1 MNKNSKITYS
11 APGKIHFL
19 GEHTVVHGKP
29 ALLAATN
36 LRIAVTISH
45 LRGVTSAS
53 KDSSKEVK
61 RLRET
66 VENVVKN
73 KFKLKKIPAYTAD
86 IRSQIP
92 IGAGMG
98 SSAASSSAYLASL
111 LTFLKI
117 DWDLN
122 LINELAYECDKV
134 FNGNPSGGD
143 NTTVVKGGFIW
154 FRKEADYLKIFSPL
168 PFSLHPRVKP
178 FLTIDSGKPVEST
191 AEMVA
196 KVKAKLY
203 KSSKPNPDLSIDFQ
217 PRVVKLFDHQEQ
229 LVKDLARALK
239 EGNEDLLIKVIRL
252 GEKNL
257 EKLGVVGKIA
267 KSIIREIEKIG
278 GAGKIMGGGGIS
290 EGSGMLLA
298 YHKNPKKLETLSKKE
313 NWKSVKIKLG
323 GEGLRKERVSS

>member
-1 MNKNSKITYS
+1 MRNKKFTYS

-19 GEHTVVHGKP
+19 GEHIVVYGKP

-36 LRIAVTISH
+36 LRITVTISRSH
-45 LRGVTSAS
+45 PKGVILKLGSFS
-53 KDSSKEVK
+53 EEVK
-61 RLRET
+61 RLRKT
-66 VENVVKN
+66 VENVIKN
-73 KFKLKKIPAYTAD
+73 KFKLKKISTYTVD
-86 IRSQIP
+86 IKSQIP

-143 NTTVVKGGFIW
+143 NTTVVNGGFIW
-154 FRKEADYLKIFSPL
+154 YRKEADYLKTFSKL
-168 PFSLHPRVKP
+168 PFKLHKNIKP
-178 FLTIDSGKPVEST
+178 FTTIDSGKPVEST

-196 KVKAKLY
+196 KV
-203 KSSKPNPDLSIDFQ
+203 SINFQ
-217 PRVVKLFDHQEQ
+217 PRVVKLFNHQEQ
-229 LVKDLARALK
+229 LVKDLSLALK
-239 EGNEDLLIKVIRL
+239 EGGEDLLIKVIRL
-252 GEKNL
+252 GERNL
-257 EKLGVVGKIA
+257 EKLGVVGKKA
-267 KSIIREIEKIG
+267 KSMIRKIEKIG

-298 YHKNPKKLETLSKKE
+298 YHKDPKKLKALSKKE
-313 NWKSVKIKLG
+313 NWNIIKINLG
-323 GEGLRKERVSS
+323 EEGLRREN

>member
-1 MNKNSKITYS
+1 MSQDKKSIKFS

-29 ALLAATN
+29 ALLAAIN
-36 LRIAVTISH
+36 LRITVTISH
-45 LRGVTSAS
+45 LRGVTLTT
-53 KDSSKEVK
+53 KDSSEEVK

-66 VENVVKN
+66 VENVVKS
-73 KFKLKKIPAYTAD
+73 KFKLKKIPAYRAE
-86 IRSQIP
+86 IESQIP

-122 LINELAYECDKV
+122 LINELAFECDKV

-143 NTTVVKGGFIW
+143 NTTVVHGGFIW
-154 FRKEADYLKIFSPL
+154 YRKETDFLKTFQSL
-168 PFSLHPRVKP
+168 PFKLHKNIGQFILV
-178 FLTIDSGKPVEST
+178 DSGKPVEST

-196 KVKAKLY
+196 RVKSKFRLHTPGV
-203 KSSKPNPDLSIDFQ
+203 SSYFQ
-217 PRVVKLFDHQEQ
+217 PRVVKLFDYQEQ
-229 LVKDLARALK
+229 LVKNLATALK
-239 EGNEDLLIKVIRL
+239 EGDENLLIKIIKL

-257 EKLGVVGKIA
+257 EKLGVVGKKA
-267 KSIIREIEKIG
+267 KSMIREIEKIG

-298 YHKNPKKLETLSKKE
+298 YHKRPEELLNLVKKE
-313 NWKSVKIKLG
+313 NWKTLKIKLG
-323 GEGLRKERVSS
+323 EEGLRKEK